1 MYFGLF
7 WFSWKNFSIR
17 ENEHPSSIKEKMG
30 GGGGW
35 KGRATPPSYLEPRLP
50 DVNRKLLF
58 VLCFVP
64 FMYGVTRIINS

>member
-17 ENEHPSSIKEKMG
+17 ENEHPSSIKEKM

>member
-1 MYFGLF
+1 
-7 WFSWKNFSIR
+7 
-17 ENEHPSSIKEKMG
+17 MG
-30 GGGGW
+30 GGGGRW

>member
-30 GGGGW
+30 GGGRVEGE
-35 KGRATPPSYLEPRLP
+35 GDASLIFGASLARR
-50 DVNRKLLF
+50 
-58 VLCFVP
+58 
-64 FMYGVTRIINS
+64 